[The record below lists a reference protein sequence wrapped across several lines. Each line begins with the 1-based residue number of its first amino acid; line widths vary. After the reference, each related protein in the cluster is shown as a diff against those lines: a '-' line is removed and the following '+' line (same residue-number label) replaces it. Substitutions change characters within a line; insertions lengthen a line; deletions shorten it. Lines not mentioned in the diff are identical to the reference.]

1 MLEVQKIERK
11 LFMKNY
17 KKILGYSLM
26 LAAILIVVR
35 LPNMAYPIPD
45 EDGMD
50 IDLYILEVVL
60 NIVRYILLSIFSFVL
75 GIKIVFKN

>member
-1 MLEVQKIERK
+1 MQK
-11 LFMKNY
+11 Y
-17 KKILGYSLM
+17 KKIIGYILI
-26 LAAILIVVR
+26 LVAILILVR

-50 IDLYILEVVL
+50 INLYILEVVL

>member
-1 MLEVQKIERK
+1 
-11 LFMKNY
+11 MKNY
-17 KKILGYSLM
+17 KKIIGYSLM
-26 LAAILIVVR
+26 LVAILIVVR
-35 LPNMAYPIPD
+35 LPNMVYPIPD

-50 IDLYILEVVL
+50 IDLYILEAVL